1 MKHKFDK
8 YEDTDGARP
17 QGKSRMALEAEI
29 KKLQTT
35 IAYMARDIRLLTQN
49 VHILRM
55 FALDQIFFD
64 RDLVTSLGKPYLPK
78 PPQLEKNPAFE
89 QIED

>member
-8 YEDTDGARP
+8 YEDTDSPRQQSKAR
-17 QGKSRMALEAEI
+17 LEAEI

-35 IAYMARDIRLLTQN
+35 IAYQARDIRLLTQH
-49 VHILRM
+49 VHVLRN

-64 RDLVTSLGKPYLPK
+64 RDLVAGLGKPYLPK